1 MMASGE
7 IRLSTMT
14 MRQMPVLAQSPK
26 PLPPCGNGVA
36 GQLAFGADADW
47 FSHGKDWSA
56 GPGANS
62 NGQVFWNATTG
73 TATKGYGA
81 KLSAGASFS
90 FSFSTAVLPPG
101 MNLNS
106 GSGTFWEFQGDFLLG
121 GGLRVE
127 TSADG
132 SSISVDLKP
141 SVGFAAYYGIGT
153 VSNNTIASN
162 PRGCVAPAPGK

>member
-1 MMASGE
+1 
-7 IRLSTMT
+7 
-14 MRQMPVLAQSPK
+14 MRVARSIKCSAQSQN
-26 PLPPCGNGVA
+26 PLPPCGKGVA

-73 TATKGYGA
+73 TAQQGYGA
-81 KLSAGASFS
+81 KLSAGGSFS
-90 FSFSTAVLPPG
+90 FSFSAAALPPG

-132 SSISVDLKP
+132 TSVSVDLKP
-141 SVGFAAYYGIGT
+141 SVGFAAYYGTGT
-153 VSNNTIASN
+153 TTSNTIASH
-162 PRGCVAPAPGK
+162 PSGCVAPAPGK